1 MSILQ
6 SAASDFEPT
15 AGLTSFKAAS
25 VPIFHESP
33 VVVAKIPS
41 PVAAAKIPSP
51 VAAAFVSNL
60 EAAATT
66 GMMVVIGRPN
76 GGPRGDVGNVGVE
89 LER

>member
-25 VPIFHESP
+25 APIFHESP
-33 VVVAKIPS
+33 VVV
-41 PVAAAKIPSP
+41 AKIPSP

-66 GMMVVIGRPN
+66 ATMVVIGRPN

>member
-6 SAASDFEPT
+6 SAASDFKPI

-25 VPIFHESP
+25 APIFHESL

-41 PVAAAKIPSP
+41 PVAT
-51 VAAAFVSNL
+51 AFVSNL
-60 EAAATT
+60 EAVETTAT
-66 GMMVVIGRPN
+66 MVVIGRPN